1 MERLEIGKEEP
12 KEVIKFFKEI
22 SDIPRESGNEEG
34 IRDYLVDF
42 AKKRNLEYY
51 TDEYFNVII
60 RKPASEG
67 YEDKDYLAFQ
77 GHTDMICEKED
88 WSKHDFSKNPIELI
102 KDGDFIKANG
112 TTLGA
117 DNGMGVAVM
126 LAILDAKDLKGP
138 KIECIFTV
146 QEETTMIGAKLID
159 VNQIKSRR
167 IISLDNGKEGKMV
180 ISSANCMEWYGKV
193 NKEYIELEDAKTYE
207 LEFSNFM
214 GGHSGGNIADVKR
227 GNPIKLGIEIL
238 SKFDDIYLN
247 KISGGS
253 RVNVIPRDFKVEFSY
268 VGSEDIESSI
278 NNEIAKQKEFYGD
291 NVKISLKEI
300 ESEKKVFSKDATM
313 KIINF
318 VNSYNNGALKFD
330 ENNNVMLSANFGA
343 INEFDDYVRLEYSL
357 RSNNMSYRDGYLEN
371 LEKQV
376 KENDIEI
383 IWEQE
388 LKGFE
393 PDYTSK
399 LVCNTAKIYK
409 ELFGKEI
416 EKMIVQGVVE
426 GGFFKDRM
434 ENVEYICVGANTF
447 DVHSPKERVSISSME
462 RTWEFI
468 KNIIEFE
475 D

>member
-1 MERLEIGKEEP
+1 MERLDINKEEP
-12 KEVIKFFKEI
+12 KEVLKFFKEI

-67 YEDKDYLAFQ
+67 YEDKNYLAFQ

-88 WSKHDFSKNPIELI
+88 WSNHDFTKDPIELI

-117 DNGMGVAVM
+117 DNGIGVAVM
-126 LAILDAKDLKGP
+126 LAILDAKDLKAP

-159 VNQIKSRR
+159 VNQIKSKR

-193 NKEYIELEDAKTYE
+193 NKEYVDLDNVKTYE
-207 LEFSNFM
+207 LKFSNFL
-214 GGHSGGNIADVKR
+214 GGHSGANIADVKR
-227 GNPIKLGIEIL
+227 GNPIKLGMEIL
-238 SKFDDIYLN
+238 SKFDDIYIN
-247 KISGGS
+247 KIYGGS
-253 RVNVIPRDFKVEFSY
+253 RVNVIPRDFKVEFSC
-268 VGSEDIESSI
+268 SKDKEIANAI
-278 NNEIAKQKEFYGD
+278 NDEIAKQKEFYGND
-291 NVKISLKEI
+291 VEISLREVEVQTKA
-300 ESEKKVFSKDATM
+300 FSKNMTNR
-313 KIINF
+313 IVNF
-318 VNSYNNGALKFD
+318 VNSYINGALKFD
-330 ENNNVMLSANFGA
+330 ENNNVILSANFGA
-343 INEFDDYVRLEYSL
+343 INEFDDYDRLEYSL
-357 RSNNMSYRDGYLEN
+357 RSNDMKFRDNYLEN
-371 LEKQV
+371 LKKQV

-393 PDYTSK
+393 PDYTSS
-399 LVCNTAKIYK
+399 LVCMVSKVYK
-409 ELFGKEI
+409 KLFGKEI
-416 EKMIVQGVVE
+416 EKIIIQGVIE

-447 DVHSPKERVSISSME
+447 DFHSPKERVSISSLE
-462 RTWEFI
+462 RTWKLI
-468 KNIIEFE
+468 RNIIEFE
-475 D
+475 E

>member
-1 MERLEIGKEEP
+1 MEKLDIDNVEP
-12 KEVIKFFKEI
+12 KEVIRFFKEI
-22 SDIPRESGNEEG
+22 SDIPRGSGNEEE

-60 RKPASEG
+60 RKPASKG
-67 YEDKDYLAFQ
+67 YEDKDYLGFQ

-88 WSKHDFSKNPIELI
+88 LSSHNFEKDPIELI

-117 DNGMGVAVM
+117 DNGIGVAVM
-126 LAILDAKDLKGP
+126 LAILDDNSLKSP

-159 VNQIKSRR
+159 VNQIKSKR

-207 LEFSNFM
+207 LEYSNFM

-238 SKFDDIYLN
+238 SRFDDIYLN
-247 KISGGS
+247 KICGGS
-253 RVNVIPRDFKVEFSY
+253 RVNVIPRDFKVEFSC
-268 VGSEDIESSI
+268 SRDISSAI
-278 NNEIAKQKEFYGD
+278 NDEIAKQKDFYGD
-291 NVKISLKEI
+291 DVEISLKEI
-300 ESEKKVFSKDATM
+300 ESEKKAFSKDTTM

-343 INEFDDYVRLEYSL
+343 INEFEDYFRLEYSL
-357 RSNNMSYRDGYLEN
+357 RSNNMSYRDAYLEN

-376 KENDIEI
+376 RENDIEI

-388 LKGFE
+388 LNGFE
-393 PDYTSK
+393 PDYTSD
-399 LVCNTAKIYK
+399 LVCMTSKVYK

-416 EKMIVQGVVE
+416 EKIIIQEVVE
-426 GGFFKDRM
+426 GGFFKARM
-434 ENVEYICVGANTF
+434 GNVEYICIGANTF
-447 DVHSPKERVSISSME
+447 DIHSPKERVSISSLE
-462 RTWEFI
+462 RTWRLI
-468 KNIIEFE
+468 RNIIEFE
-475 D
+475 C

>member
-67 YEDKDYLAFQ
+67 YEEKPYLSFQ

-88 WSKHDFSKNPIELI
+88 WSNHNFEKDSIELI

-117 DNGMGVAVM
+117 DNGIGVAVM

-159 VNQIKSRR
+159 VNQIKSKR

-193 NKEYIELEDAKTYE
+193 NKEYIELDGAKTYE

-227 GNPIKLGIEIL
+227 GNPIKIGMEIL

-268 VGSEDIESSI
+268 AGSKDIESSI
-278 NNEIAKQKEFYGD
+278 DDEIAKQKDFYGN

-300 ESEKKVFSKDATM
+300 ESEKKAFSKDMTM

-318 VNSYNNGALKFD
+318 INAYENGALKFD

-343 INEFDDYVRLEYSL
+343 INEFEDYVRLEYSL
-357 RSNNMSYRDGYLEN
+357 RSNNMSYRASYLEN

-383 IWEQE
+383 VWEQE

-393 PDYTSK
+393 PDYTSN
-399 LVCNTAKIYK
+399 LVCMTSKVYK

-416 EKMIVQGVVE
+416 EKIIVQGVVE

-434 ENVEYICVGANTF
+434 ENVEYICIGANTF